1 MLKSFL
7 GCLGSGS
14 RFHFALL
21 GLGSSSWAE
30 MVAAS
35 SPNNFVP
42 SGVHSFGTTD
52 TRVSYPP
59 MPANPS
65 IQNGRAAS
73 DRAMQRP
80 CVRPAADFERYT
92 AQAC

>member
-7 GCLGSGS
+7 GFLGSGS

-52 TRVSYPP
+52 TRVSCLP

-65 IQNGRAAS
+65 IQSGRAAS
-73 DRAMQRP
+73 RRASQVL
-80 CVRPAADFERYT
+80 CGRPAADFRR
-92 AQAC
+92 